1 LDPDAGFQIGNL
13 ELVSKLGTR
22 YIGANVNVIAK
33 SALVN
38 FWSDLPKGAPRE
50 TAEAAMTEWYA
61 TASKA
66 SWGNFSELKKTF
78 NSADIVAGNKVIFDV
93 GTNIALWVWSHF
105 GRSGFSFCLSG
116 RMPSMTR
123 LT

>member
-1 LDPDAGFQIGNL
+1 
-13 ELVSKLGTR
+13 
-22 YIGANVNVIAK
+22 VNVIAK
-33 SALVN
+33 SALVK

-66 SWGNFSELKKTF
+66 SWSNFSELKKTF

-93 GTNIALWVWSHF
+93 GGNKYRIVGLVAFRTKRIFVLFVGTHAQYDAIDVAKL
-105 GRSGFSFCLSG
+105 
-116 RMPSMTR
+116 
-123 LT
+123 